1 MSYSNEAQQQEQGT
15 LDLIQECQRLNDE
28 ISGLISCYLYHDE
41 ILTTEAMILVQQVKS
56 LLHHEFDLDLKSN
69 SHKPHKHEEEIES
82 MIRTGKFFE
91 IE

>member
-1 MSYSNEAQQQEQGT
+1 MSNSNEAQQQNQSA
-15 LDLIQECQRLNDE
+15 LDLIQEYQRLNDE
-28 ISGLISCYLYHDE
+28 ISRLISCNLYYDE
-41 ILTTEAMILVQQVKS
+41 ILSTEAMILVQQIKS
-56 LLHHEFDLDLKSN
+56 LLRHDFDSDLKFN